1 MASETL
7 MKCMHGPCQCLVEA
21 EQKFC
26 SAACSSAR
34 ATGSLPCACGHP
46 GCVGEH
52 WAANSLVED
61 DVEDEQYSNE

>member
-26 SAACSSAR
+26 STACSTAR
-34 ATGSLPCACGHP
+34 ATHSVPCPCGHP
-46 GCVGEH
+46 GCVAEQ
-52 WAANSLVED
+52 WATESAK
-61 DVEDEQYSNE
+61 EDERNARE